1 MIHSPPH
8 WPTKVA
14 RLERELR
21 AALAREAEV
30 VELHTPSPLSG
41 GDCATCRV
49 PHPCRTRRLLAAAPE
64 QPPPT
69 DSRH

>member
-1 MIHSPPH
+1 MIHDAPH

-14 RLERELR
+14 GLERELR

-30 VELHTPSPLSG
+30 LELHTPSPLSG

-49 PHPCRTRRLLAAAPE
+49 SHPCRTRRLLDAASP
-64 QPPPT
+64 
-69 DSRH
+69 